1 MEFSKSGLKKQEIE
15 TRQEKRDY
23 IRGYFDA
30 EGSVPRS
37 PEVRPYIYFA
47 QQDKKDLKK
56 VKKFIEE
63 F

>member
-1 MEFSKSGLKKQEIE
+1 M
-15 TRQEKRDY
+15 
-23 IRGYFDA
+23 
-30 EGSVPRS
+30 
-37 PEVRPYIYFA
+37 RPYIYFA